1 MLVNTQLKIRSR
13 INYTLNG
20 TTGTWSCAPYPF
32 YWYLRTRSTNYYLSL
47 VPQDL
52 EHTQITP
59 RRMHLKWRK
68 SESPEQPSYEV
79 TATGPRHTVITCSA
93 KNGQSETNSASCEG
107 LLPCTTYNV
116 SIRECDR
123 ESGCG
128 EAAVKSFSTMPD
140 RRFTLSE
147 LPSWCHS

>member
-1 MLVNTQLKIRSR
+1 MQGQKYGREVSIL
-13 INYTLNG
+13 G
-20 TTGTWSCAPYPF
+20 TTDTSKHEEP
-32 YWYLRTRSTNYYLSL
+32 STLSIYHYYLPL

-59 RRMHLKWRK
+59 RRLRVKWRK
-68 SESPEQPSYEV
+68 SESPEQLSYEV

-93 KNGQSETNSASCEG
+93 KNGQAEHASASCEG
-107 LLPCTTYNV
+107 LSPCTTYNV
-116 SIRECDR
+116 SVRECDR

-140 RRFTLSE
+140 SRFTFSE
-147 LPSWCHS
+147 LPS